1 MTDRK
6 RGRPRKIPP
15 GVNPEE
21 LPEKL
26 DYVEKQRL
34 LRIRREAAGKR
45 QLAAW
50 VDADTMEWLKEEAAK
65 RDIAVGKVIDELVEN
80 RRDDNDSEQDR
91 SFQPS

>member
-15 GVNPEE
+15 GVNQEE

-26 DYVEKQRL
+26 DAVEKQRL

-50 VDADTMEWLKEEAAK
+50 VDEETIDWLKAEARKLEEA
-65 RDIAVGKVIDELVEN
+65 VGVVIDELVKGAKKG
-80 RRDDNDSEQDR
+80 RKL
-91 SFQPS
+91 

>member
-1 MTDRK
+1 MADRK
-6 RGRPRKIPP
+6 RGRPRKVPP

-21 LPEKL
+21 LPERL

-50 VDADTMEWLKEEAAK
+50 VDNDTMEWLKQQAQERE
-65 RDIAVGKVIDELVEN
+65 ISVGDVINEVVKEMKKN
-80 RRDDNDSEQDR
+80 I
-91 SFQPS
+91 

>member
-1 MTDRK
+1 MQKYWRKLEMTDRK

-50 VDADTMEWLKEEAAK
+50 VDNDTMEWLKQQAQERE
-65 RDIAVGKVIDELVEN
+65 ISVGDVINEVVKEK
-80 RRDDNDSEQDR
+80 SKGK
-91 SFQPS
+91 

>member
-50 VDADTMEWLKEEAAK
+50 VDNDTMEWLKQQAQERE
-65 RDIAVGKVIDELVEN
+65 ISVGDVINEVVKEK
-80 RRDDNDSEQDR
+80 SKGK
-91 SFQPS
+91 

>member
-1 MTDRK
+1 MADRK

-50 VDADTMEWLKEEAAK
+50 VDNDTMEWLKQQAQERE
-65 RDIAVGKVIDELVEN
+65 ISVGDVINEVVKEKKKKGTH
-80 RRDDNDSEQDR
+80 
-91 SFQPS
+91 

>member
-1 MTDRK
+1 MADRK

-50 VDADTMEWLKEEAAK
+50 VDNDTMEWLKEEAAK
-65 RDIAVGKVIDELVEN
+65 RDIAVGKVIDELVGKRTKEE
-80 RRDDNDSEQDR
+80 RTQE
-91 SFQPS
+91 